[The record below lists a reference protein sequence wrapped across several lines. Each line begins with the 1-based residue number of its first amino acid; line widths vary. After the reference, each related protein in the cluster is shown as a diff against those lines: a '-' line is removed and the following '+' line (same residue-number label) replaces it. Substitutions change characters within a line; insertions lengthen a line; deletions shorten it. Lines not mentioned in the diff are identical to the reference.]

1 MGIQHQVKPRFR
13 SKNEQIVAE
22 LRDSAGAS
30 APIDPHMK
38 VKRLTAEV
46 AVAMALIH
54 GGDWRV
60 QVDHDVGLVV
70 VARRRP
76 RRRQTH

>member
-1 MGIQHQVKPRFR
+1 MGIQHQFRQKYR
-13 SKNEQIVAE
+13 SKTEETVAR
-22 LRDSAGAS
+22 LRDEAGAS

-54 GGDWRV
+54 GGDWRI
-60 QVDHDVGLVV
+60 QVDHDRGFVFVT
-70 VARRRP
+70 RR
-76 RRRQTH
+76 